1 MTEFPFL
8 HLTFAGV
15 LGFTCAIVG
24 YLSARLRNSLIF
36 PFNVAAASTL
46 ITCTALAR
54 FLLPLAPQPR
64 LGLPDTVAWI
74 VGLPLFL
81 TGVLMLAL
89 AIWQIGLPAA
99 STPPKRGREL
109 VTGGIYRRL
118 RHPIYLGDIL
128 WPIGWAI
135 LFKASWALAVTPVW
149 VVLLLI
155 IAILEEKML
164 AEAYPEEYKEYKKRV
179 PFVTLRVL

>member
-1 MTEFPFL
+1 S
-8 HLTFAGV
+8 AGYR
-15 LGFTCAIVG
+15 GMDSGA
-24 YLSARLRNSLIF
+24 
-36 PFNVAAASTL
+36 TL
-46 ITCTALAR
+46 IPDGCPNAGTGNMADRAAR
-54 FLLPLAPQPR
+54 R
-64 LGLPDTVAWI
+64 LHSAK
-74 VGLPLFL
+74 
-81 TGVLMLAL
+81 A
-89 AIWQIGLPAA
+89 
-99 STPPKRGREL
+99 GREL

-135 LFKASWALAVTPVW
+135 LFKARWALAVTPVW